1 MKALG
6 QSPPRMVPAASPES
20 AAAALTLD
28 PVCGAFR
35 DMSKSV
41 QGKVESDGTGLI
53 ALDPWLEPYAD
64 ALRRRYA
71 RFTAKVAEILRH
83 DGSLAH
89 FARGHEHFGFNR
101 GVRDGCP
108 GVWYREWAPA
118 ASGLALIGDFN
129 GWDRRGSPLSRDEF
143 GVWSVFLPDD
153 EYAARLV
160 HESRVKVHVE
170 SAAGPMDRI
179 PAYIRRV
186 AYDSTGAHFAGQYWQ
201 PPRPYEWRCAAPP
214 PMSAPRIYEAHVGM
228 ALEEQRVGSYRE
240 FEQHILPRI
249 ADAGYNAVQLMAIQ
263 EHPYYASFGYQVSSF
278 FAPSSRFG
286 TPEELKS
293 LIDAAHG
300 RGLCVF
306 LDLVHSHSV
315 KNVFDG
321 LNRFDGT
328 DFHYFHAGARG
339 QHPVWDSLLFDYG
352 KWEVLRFL
360 LSNVRYWLEEFRF
373 DGFRFDGVT
382 SMLYTHHGFQRV
394 FSSYEDYFGDAVD
407 DDALVYLQLANR
419 LAHEVNPAA
428 ITVAE
433 DVSGMV
439 GLARPLD
446 EGGLGFDY
454 RLAMGL
460 PDYWVKLL
468 ERRDEDWQM
477 GEMYGALTNRR
488 RGEKHVAYA
497 ESHDQ
502 SLVGDK
508 ALAFRLMDAAM
519 YWHMQKGS
527 QELVIERGVALHKLI
542 RLATFAL
549 GGEGYL
555 NFMGNE
561 FGHPEWIDFPREG
574 NGWSFKHARRQWSL
588 RDDPGLRYRDLAEF
602 DKAML
607 ALEQKFGILADDRM
621 ELLFAHEEHKLL
633 VVRRGAVVFALNFHP
648 TRSAADFR
656 IGVPEATNYRV
667 VLNTDDLWFG
677 GHEIVR
683 GGQIYPLSS
692 GGDAG
697 AASVQIYLPAR
708 TGQVLAPL
716 RARAE

>member
-1 MKALG
+1 M
-6 QSPPRMVPAASPES
+6 SHV
-20 AAAALTLD
+20 D
-28 PVCGAFR
+28 PVATR
-35 DMSKSV
+35 A
-41 QGKVESDGTGLI
+41 DGTGLI
-53 ALDPWLEPYAD
+53 ALDPWLEPYAEP
-64 ALRRRYA
+64 LRRRYA
-71 RFTAKVAEILRH
+71 RYASKLSEILATE
-83 DGSLAH
+83 GSLSR
-89 FARGHEHFGFNR
+89 FARGHEYFGLTR
-101 GVRDGCP
+101 GTQDGRP
-108 GVWYREWAPA
+108 GVWYREWAPGA
-118 ASGLALIGDFN
+118 TSLSLIGDFN
-129 GWDRRGSPLSRDEF
+129 GWDRGAHRLARDEF
-143 GVWSVFLPDD
+143 GVWSIFLADD
-153 EYAARLV
+153 EHAGRLV
-160 HESRVKVHVE
+160 HQSRVKVHIE
-170 SAAGPMDRI
+170 SALGPLDRI

-201 PPRPYEWRCAAPP
+201 PPEPYAWRNPSPSRPAAPL
-214 PMSAPRIYEAHVGM
+214 IYEAHVGM
-228 ALEEQRVGSYRE
+228 ALEEPRVGSYQE
-240 FEQHILPRI
+240 FERHILPRI

-293 LIDAAHG
+293 LIDTAHG
-300 RGLCVF
+300 LGLRVF

-315 KNVFDG
+315 KNVYDG
-321 LNRFDGT
+321 LNRLDGT
-328 DFHYFHAGARG
+328 EYQYFHAGGRG

-360 LSNVRYWLEEFRF
+360 LSNVRYWLEEFHF

-382 SMLYTHHGFQRV
+382 SMLYKHHGFQRV
-394 FSSYEDYFGDAVD
+394 FTSYDDYFGEAVD
-407 DDALVYLQLANR
+407 DDALVYLQLANH

-428 ITVAE
+428 ITIAE

-460 PDYWVKLL
+460 PDYWIKLL
-468 ERRDEDWQM
+468 ERRDEEWRM

-527 QELVIERGVALHKLI
+527 QELVIERGVALHKMI

-607 ALEQKFGILADDRM
+607 ALNRKFGLLTDERI
-621 ELLFAHEEHKLL
+621 ELLYSHEEHKLL
-633 VVRRGAVVFALNFHP
+633 VARRGGLVFALNFHP
-648 TRSAADFR
+648 TRSAADFH
-656 IGVPEATNYRV
+656 IGVPEAKDYHV
-667 VLNTDDLWFG
+667 VLNTDALWFG

-683 GGQIYPLSS
+683 SGQVYPLIRAAE
-692 GGDAG
+692 GGT
-697 AASVQIYLPAR
+697 SVQIYLPAR
-708 TGQVLAPL
+708 TGQVLAPV
-716 RARAE
+716 A